1 MKLCKKTLSVI
12 LTMLILVSCVN
23 VCFAPITAH
32 AATNNT
38 QLKSAFQAITNTTN
52 LTSGDGTLLNAA
64 DALYDWISTRWSK
77 NTATDTSNDYHN
89 YSVTT
94 YSNNSVRDLNSS
106 AKSAVGSSYNTLID
120 ALLPTSGV
128 VDDSQY
134 KTSSSLKTGYYSGHR
149 VSVWDFDTGKLSY
162 KVTSGKTVT
171 KSVSANLENILL
183 RLNLSEVPS
192 EILLKVTY
200 TYTHSYENGYEKKST
215 DSGSF
220 WNPQRRWDWLTCSWH
235 YLTGISR
242 TVNSKDTAAYKNLHA
257 FNDHFIKSGNVNK
270 TIEQLSKMTAT
281 EISALITANNTAY
294 AKLNSY
300 SQNVKNHFFD
310 MDAVDTFMANC
321 LFAQKVINALP
332 AIDAL
337 NNAMKAGYDTNNLE
351 EMENIYTTCAPHLN
365 NLNSYEAEVL
375 EYVGNNFAGYDNFS
389 LTNSQAFMVQLAKD
403 IELYKLR
410 EIKAAVDALRAQYPD
425 AAAIALIDTDAD
437 GNYINDNANL
447 SALNGKLAGY
457 IAALKNFKQE
467 NIAEVF
473 TDGTTYLTVFKSEV
487 QYEIDLRGAKAEYGS
502 YYEWFIPL
510 VYDDLTQY
518 DTETLIGEGVAE
530 TTPNLPN
537 AEKKDDAFDAMYT
550 KYTGLIGADTM
561 ESIFG
566 EGENALGYIIDDY
579 IARLYDVILA
589 RLTAEVDTAVG
600 YYDAFG
606 EVNFENFVAVKE
618 AIGRVE
624 TNIWDYINKNNP
636 SIISSEL
643 RSNYN
648 KLSTILVKYN
658 QFIASD
664 GLADHEQKHLHDEN
678 GVFVTRYPTDEDKAR
693 VAGENYDVTEE
704 IVLKTIEKLDDFL
717 TSNDFTELVD
727 IDQNPDRNILLSDFI
742 KEVMAENFYTN
753 DFVNMLM
760 GIVYPAIVGALEDV
774 YSTLPPHY
782 DFETT
787 LVGVDVTVP
796 LDISYDPLRDI
807 VKGLG
812 LGIYPNQVDDYIAS
826 GYGTAKTQLSKAS
839 TWDALKDED
848 GNLTLDWGIDS
859 IVPENYASTTDYLTA
874 KKSKFL
880 GAMAE
885 SFDAILPL
893 VQALLADNDSLELF
907 YEEAGGAT
915 YTVDLG
921 FLGEFPITLK
931 GDLTITANGC
941 PGYSNVVVPILE
953 AIGCN
958 ASDIKNYNTVKGYTT
973 SRQFVD
979 AIFNP
984 IINFVE
990 NKLANAPVDTV
1001 ASILPNLA
1009 YAIPFDK
1016 LWDLIDKLNIDLNYL
1031 VEDTYLGINVIQD
1044 TYPIE
1049 FNTFLTKD
1057 TLELDFDISSFSS
1070 IIGMLLSSF
1079 MPGLDVNDMPI
1090 LNSGEFITY
1099 AKLNKNA
1106 TTKRTDGKRINFEA
1120 DKADVFMAFLNYL
1133 VSCLGDEEFVKT
1145 LMSMFVPAEDGTE
1158 TELTPEL
1165 KDIITNIYTNP
1176 DLAIAAIIELL
1187 NQTEYALEDYSWYDG
1202 SVGGTVEGI
1211 TPAALVYLS
1220 HTNNWTKDTADYVDE
1235 NLTDIINSIMTVAGS
1250 EIDLSDEITKAIS
1263 GIYTNANVTAIAKA
1277 LGSLELESKIIDIVK
1292 NELGVDLSEF
1302 QKYAEISDDTNWGFE
1317 DGDTDAFIDA
1327 LLDVLSPLAPLYG
1340 FLLSDESLTLFN
1352 DVNGNDL
1359 VTFYGNEG
1367 YDNAIVPLLE
1377 ALGCDVMSKETFD
1390 SLAAE
1395 DTLKAVIY
1403 SLIDRLDKLAADPI
1417 NEILDI
1423 LPGALYY
1430 IASDGISTTIRNLLH
1445 PIYVI
1450 FDTLR
1455 PIYNIDLLTLI
1466 PAAETEEGE
1475 EAVEIDIE
1483 NIGVDTIVG
1492 LIENATGLNLSALK
1506 TLIYDVCTIIGTKYT
1521 SASAFVGTGK
1531 KGAYTEGTF
1540 DRADMITVIISYM
1553 LEMLEAEGNAEAF
1566 DALIGAENFTASLLA
1581 VFNGTDPET
1590 KTVDWMYYFGEEHD
1604 FTDYDFDTGVNIEPT
1619 IYAVTYPNNWT
1630 ESSAAYLNDNLDD
1643 IVSQIVTLI
1652 SEEKYT
1658 NLADMLSD
1666 SVNIYTTENAQA
1678 IADGI
1683 SDLLKDIDKTLLN
1696 AADTIL
1702 GVDFAALDAYVA
1714 PEGVDSADE
1723 FTAELVK
1730 ILGYVDG
1737 IVNWLLFGEDYAF
1750 FTGTDVDE
1758 NGEYVYN
1765 DIITIKGAEGYKNGI
1780 ALMLEAL
1787 GCENL
1792 PDGTEVNATE
1802 LILNSAFARL
1812 DDILSDPAN
1821 KILEVLPNVIYFLN
1835 ADGLTASLY
1844 NTLSAAYALIE
1855 SLSGLGAEINI
1866 NDLIGIDLNDLSFVA
1881 LVGLIEEA
1889 TDLDLTPV
1897 KDLFGGLCVGTIK
1910 TYQSVSGEY
1919 AYKMSYNSDLDRK
1932 DMLTLIIT
1940 VFIQVIELGDN
1951 EENIKSLFGEDVYT
1965 AILNILNLRKADMQE
1980 ISYMYKDKADTDFT
1994 FSAMESSEL
2003 YADHQYGPLYT
2014 EEMAQYIAD
2023 NIDEFIDNII
2033 YLLGIEIDGITVDSL
2048 KELLNTAINGSLYN
2062 SKNAQAILDAMLSLT
2077 NEINAL
2083 DGAQHIKA
2091 LIKTSI
2097 GVDLDAWS
2105 TMSIPQFEDDRT
2117 LFTQTICQI
2126 ITPIYPVLKW
2136 ALCNE
2141 DFSFFTDEEKNDLIT
2156 LLGAEGYAYGIIP
2169 LLEVL
2174 GCENILTPDAY
2185 YAAADA
2191 DENALLTAILNPLFD
2206 RLDAIMAQPADEIL
2220 EMLPAIIYFINSNG
2234 LDTCFKN
2241 ALNAVYTLLGA
2252 LEPLVEVDLYELIGV
2267 RLDEVT
2273 FESLFEYAI
2282 EAIKE
2287 STGYEFTGIDL
2298 NTIAEL
2304 TVGKLVSYESA
2315 NGKTAYKMVYQSE
2328 TAKAEMVTIIMR
2340 LLITFLMTEDNRET
2354 FIGLLKDY
2362 LGMNEEAEKYVRGV
2376 LHVIAEC
2383 TTETYLGMDKA
2394 LATVY
2399 YLFYGTDIG
2408 VGETADGVKD
2418 LNSEWQKA
2426 MDKLKTKSPTA
2437 WELLDELLGSD
2448 TFEDVLD
2455 TEEGLAPNG
2464 FIAFF
2469 KKIAEWFRKIAD
2481 FFKNLF

>member
-32 AATNNT
+32 AATNNA

-64 DALYDWISTRWSK
+64 DTLYDWISTRWSNK
-77 NTATDTSNDYHN
+77 TATDTSNDYHN

-94 YSNNSVRDLNSS
+94 YSNNSVRDLNGS
-106 AKSAVGSSYNTLID
+106 AKSAVGSSYNALID
-120 ALLPTSGV
+120 TLLPVSGI

-134 KTSSSLKTGYYSGHR
+134 KTSSSLKTGNYSGHR
-149 VSVWDFDTGKLSY
+149 VSVWDFDTNKLSY
-162 KVTSGKTVT
+162 RVTSGKTVT

-183 RLNLSEVPS
+183 RLKLSEVPS

-200 TYTHSYENGYEKKST
+200 TYTHSFENGYEKKST

-235 YLTGISR
+235 YLTNISR

-257 FNDHFIKSGNVNK
+257 FNDHFIKTGNVSK

-300 SQNVKNHFFD
+300 SANVKNHFFD
-310 MDAVDTFMANC
+310 MDAVDAFMANC
-321 LFAQKVINALP
+321 LFAQKVINAMP

-337 NNAMKAGYDTNNLE
+337 NNAMKAGYDANNLD
-351 EMENIYTTCAPHLN
+351 EMNAIYTTCQPHLN
-365 NLNSYEAEVL
+365 SLISYEAEVL
-375 EYVGNNFAGYDNFS
+375 EYVGANFAGYDTFS
-389 LTNSQAFMVQLAKD
+389 LTASQTFMAQLAKD

-410 EIKAAVDALRAQYPD
+410 EIKAAVDALRTQYPD
-425 AAAIALIDTDAD
+425 AAAIALIDTDAE

-473 TDGTTYLTVFKSEV
+473 TDGTSYIDIFKIEV

-510 VYDDLTQY
+510 VYEDLTKY
-518 DTETLIGEGVAE
+518 DTETLIGSGVAE
-530 TTPNLPN
+530 STPNIPN
-537 AEKKDDAFDAMYT
+537 AEKKNDAFDTMYT
-550 KYTGLIGADTM
+550 KYTDLIGADTM
-561 ESIFG
+561 EDIFG

-589 RLTAEVDTAVG
+589 RLTAEVDEAVG
-600 YYDAFG
+600 YYDAYG
-606 EVNFENFVAVKE
+606 TVNLDNFVAIKE

-624 TNIWDYINKNNP
+624 TNIWDFINKNNP
-636 SIISSEL
+636 SIISNEL
-643 RSNYN
+643 RTNYN
-648 KLSTILVKYN
+648 KLSTLLSKYN
-658 QFIASD
+658 SFIASD
-664 GLADHEQKHLHDEN
+664 GLNGFKQQHLHDDN

-693 VAGENYDVTEE
+693 VEGENYDVTEKIILE
-704 IVLKTIEKLDDFL
+704 TIKKLDAFL

-727 IDQNPDRNILLSDFI
+727 IDQNPDRDIVLSDFI
-742 KEVMAENFYTN
+742 KEVMAENFYT
-753 DFVNMLM
+753 DEFVNMLM
-760 GIVYPAIVGALEDV
+760 GIVYPAIVDALENV
-774 YSTLPPHY
+774 YKTLPPTY
-782 DFETT
+782 TYSTT
-787 LVGVDVTVP
+787 LVGQKISVP
-796 LDISYDPLRDI
+796 LNLSYVDLRNIISG
-807 VKGLG
+807 VGLG
-812 LGIYPNQVDDYIAS
+812 VYPNQIDDYIAS

-839 TWDALKDED
+839 TWNALKDAE

-859 IVPENYASTTDYLTA
+859 IKPENYSTTSAYLTA
-874 KKSKFL
+874 KKNKFL
-880 GAMAE
+880 GAVSE
-885 SFDAILPL
+885 SFDPILPL
-893 VQALLADNDSLELF
+893 IKTLLADNDSLKLY

-921 FLGEFPITLK
+921 FLGKYPITLK
-931 GDLTITANGC
+931 GDITITADGC
-941 PGYSNVVVPILE
+941 PGYSDVVVPILE
-953 AIGCN
+953 AIGCSGI
-958 ASDIKNYNTVKGYTT
+958 ANYNTVKGYST

-984 IINFVE
+984 IINLVE
-990 NKLANAPVDTV
+990 NKLANAPIDTV

-1016 LWDLIDKLNIDLNYL
+1016 LFDLIDKLNINLKYL
-1031 VEDTYLGINVIQD
+1031 VEDTYLNIDIINDSYAIRFN
-1044 TYPIE
+1044 E
-1049 FNTFLTKD
+1049 FVKKD
-1057 TLELDFDISSFSS
+1057 SLKLDFDISSFSS

-1079 MPGLDVNDMPI
+1079 VPGLDINDLPI

-1106 TTKRTDGKRINFEA
+1106 PTLRKNGSRINFEA
-1120 DKADVFMAFLNYL
+1120 DKADVFVAFLKYL
-1133 VSCLGDEEFVKT
+1133 VSCLGNEDFLT
-1145 LMSMFVPAEDGTE
+1145 TIMSMFVPAEDGTQA
-1158 TELTPEL
+1158 ELTPEL
-1165 KDIITNIYTNP
+1165 KDIVTNIYTNP
-1176 DLAIAAIIELL
+1176 DLAVAAIIELL
-1187 NQTEYALEDYSWYDG
+1187 NQTEYALEDYAWYDG

-1220 HTNNWTKDTADYVDE
+1220 HTNNWTKETADYVDA
-1235 NLTDIINSIMTVAGS
+1235 NLTEIIDSIMAAAGT
-1250 EIDLSDEITKAIS
+1250 ELDLASAIRS
-1263 GIYTNANVTAIAKA
+1263 SIAGIFTNANITAIAKA
-1277 LGSLELESKIIDIVK
+1277 LGSLKLEGKVLDIIK
-1292 NELGVDLSEF
+1292 NELGVNLSEF
-1302 QKYAEISDDTNWGFE
+1302 TKYAEIADDYSWGFE
-1317 DGDTDAFIDA
+1317 DGDREAFVEK
-1327 LLDVLSPLAPLYG
+1327 LLEVLSPISPLYG
-1340 FLLSDESLTLFN
+1340 FLLADDDITLFQ
-1352 DVNGNDL
+1352 DVNKNDL
-1359 VTFYGNEG
+1359 VTFYGNGG

-1377 ALGCDVMSKETFD
+1377 ALGCEVIDTATFNKMEDDVAVE
-1390 SLAAE
+1390 
-1395 DTLKAVIY
+1395 AVIY
-1403 SLIDRLDKLAADPI
+1403 ALLGRLEEIEADPI
-1417 NEILDI
+1417 NEILEI

-1430 IASDGISTTIRNLLH
+1430 IASDGLSTTIRNLLH

-1450 FDTLR
+1450 LDTLR
-1455 PIYNIDLLTLI
+1455 PVYNIDLAELI
-1466 PAAETEEGE
+1466 PAPEAEEGK

-1483 NIGVDTIVG
+1483 NIGVETIVTI
-1492 LIENATGLNLSALK
+1492 IEDASGLNLTALEA
-1506 TLIYDVCTIIGTKYT
+1506 LIYDVCTIIGTEYDSEST
-1521 SASAFVGTGK
+1521 FVGTGK

-1581 VFNGTDPET
+1581 LFNGTDPET
-1590 KTVDWMYYFGEEHD
+1590 KSINWMYYFGEDHD
-1604 FTDYDFDTGVNIEPT
+1604 FTDYDFDTGVNIQPT

-1630 ESSAAYLNDNLDD
+1630 ESSAAYLNDNLDE
-1643 IVSQIVTLI
+1643 VA
-1652 SEEKYT
+1652 SEIAKLLSEGKYT
-1658 NLADMLSD
+1658 DLGVMLSD
-1666 SVNIYTTENAQA
+1666 SVKLYSTENAQA
-1678 IADGI
+1678 IADAV
-1683 SDLLKDIDKTLLN
+1683 SDMLKDIDATLLD
-1696 AADTIL
+1696 AASTVL

-1714 PEGVDSADE
+1714 PEGVDTAAE

-1737 IVNWLLFGEDYAF
+1737 IVDWLLFGEDYAF
-1750 FTGTDVDE
+1750 FTGTDKDE
-1758 NGEYVYN
+1758 NGNYTYN
-1765 DIITIKGAEGYKNGI
+1765 DIITIKGAEGYKKGLAPI
-1780 ALMLEAL
+1780 LEAI

-1792 PDGTEVNATE
+1792 PAGTEENALE
-1802 LILNSAFARL
+1802 LILTCAFARV
-1812 DDILSDPAN
+1812 DEILADPAN
-1821 KILEVLPNVIYFLN
+1821 EILEVLPNVIYFLN
-1835 ADGLTASLY
+1835 ADGLTNSLY

-1855 SLSGLGAEINI
+1855 SLKSLGAEIDI
-1866 NDLIGIDLNDLSFVA
+1866 NELIGIDLSDLSFTA
-1881 LVGLIEEA
+1881 LVTLVEDA
-1889 TDLDLTPV
+1889 TKLDLTPV
-1897 KDLFGGLCVGTIK
+1897 KELFSGLCVGTIK
-1910 TYQSVSGEY
+1910 SYKSISGEY
-1919 AYKMSYNSDLDRK
+1919 TYKMSYNSDLDRK
-1932 DMLTLIIT
+1932 DMLTLILT
-1940 VFIQVIELGDN
+1940 VFVQVVDLGDN
-1951 EENIKSLFGEDVYT
+1951 EETLKELLGDDVYT
-1965 AILNILNLRKADMQE
+1965 AVLNVLNLRKADMQE
-1980 ISYMYKDKADTDFT
+1980 ISYMYKDKADTDFI

-2003 YADHQYGPLYT
+2003 YANHKYGPLYT

-2023 NIDEFIDNII
+2023 HIDEFIDNII
-2033 YLLGIEIDGITVDSL
+2033 YLLGIEINGVTVDSL
-2048 KELLNTAINGSLYN
+2048 KELLGTVINGTLYN

-2077 NEINAL
+2077 KKINAL
-2083 DGAQHIKA
+2083 DGAEHIKA

-2105 TMSIPQFEDDRT
+2105 TMTIPEFEDDRA
-2117 LFTQTICQI
+2117 LFTQTVCQI
-2126 ITPIYPVLKW
+2126 MAPIYSVLRW

-2141 DFSFFTDEEKNDLIT
+2141 DFSFFVDEEKNDLIT

-2174 GCENILTPDAY
+2174 ECENILTPDAY
-2185 YAAADA
+2185 YEAVKAD
-2191 DENALLTAILNPLFD
+2191 DNALLTAILNPLFD
-2206 RLDAIMAQPADEIL
+2206 RIDVIMAQPADEIL

-2252 LEPLVEVDLYELIGV
+2252 IEPLVKVDLYELIGI

-2273 FESLFEYAI
+2273 FESLFDYAVT
-2282 EAIKE
+2282 AVKE
-2287 STGYEFTGIDL
+2287 STGYEFTGLDI

-2304 TVGKLVSYESA
+2304 TVGKLVSYQSA
-2315 NGKTAYKMVYQSE
+2315 NGETAYKMVYQSE
-2328 TAKAEMVTIIMR
+2328 TAKAEMVTIVMR
-2340 LLITFLMTEDNRET
+2340 LLITFIMTEDNREA
-2354 FIGLLKDY
+2354 FIGILKDY
-2362 LGMNEEAEKYVRGV
+2362 LGMTDEAEKYVRGV
-2376 LHVIAEC
+2376 LQVIAEC

-2418 LNSEWQKA
+2418 LNAEWQKA
-2426 MDKLKTKSPTA
+2426 MNKLKKKNPAA
-2437 WELLDELLGSD
+2437 WELLDEILGSD
-2448 TFEDVLD
+2448 VFEDVLD

-2464 FIAFF
+2464 FIKFFQKIKDLFQKIIDFF
-2469 KKIAEWFRKIAD
+2469 KK
-2481 FFKNLF
+2481 LF